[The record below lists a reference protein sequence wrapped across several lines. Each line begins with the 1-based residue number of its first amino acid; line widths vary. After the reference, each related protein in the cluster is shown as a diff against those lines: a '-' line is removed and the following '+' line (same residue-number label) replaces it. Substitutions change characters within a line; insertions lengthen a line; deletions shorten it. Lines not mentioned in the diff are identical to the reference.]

1 MTIFG
6 KILLGLI
13 LVTGAV
19 LIIKG
24 GPKDDGLTEERVAEN
39 EAVTTEE
46 QAPIVESQFKGSTA
60 ELIARGGDYKCTFD
74 QVVENSRSTGTV
86 YISNGKMRGDFKSDV
101 SAAGTNMSVESHMI
115 SDGEYMYTWSSMMP
129 TGMKLKIDQTITT
142 SSETFGQQGSFDANM
157 QLSYD
162 CDPWSPDS
170 SQFTLPSAITFT
182 EIKI

>member
-19 LIIKG
+19 LIIKR
-24 GPKDDGLTEERVAEN
+24 GPKDDGLATEDTMETEEVSG
-39 EAVTTEE
+39 EE
-46 QAPIVESQFKGSTA
+46 QTPTDQDNFEGSTA
-60 ELIARGGDYKCTFD
+60 QLMARGGDHKCTFD
-74 QVVENSRSTGTV
+74 QTVENSHSTGTV

-115 SDGEYMYTWSSMMP
+115 SDGEFMYTWSSMMP
-129 TGMKLKIDQTITT
+129 TGFKMKIDQA
-142 SSETFGQQGSFDANM
+142 SSPSDEAGQGTFDANM
-157 QLSYD
+157 KLSYD
-162 CDPWSPDS
+162 CAPWSPGS
-170 SQFTLPSAITFT
+170 SQFTLPSSITFT

>member
-24 GPKDDGLTEERVAEN
+24 GPNDDGLAKDETTDTEAL
-39 EAVTTEE
+39 AGEE
-46 QAPIVESQFKGSTA
+46 QAQASQGVFEGSTA
-60 ELIARGGDYKCTFD
+60 ELIARGGDHVCTFD
-74 QVVENSRSTGTV
+74 QTVENSRSTGTV

-101 SAAGTNMSVESHMI
+101 SASGTNMSVESHMI
-115 SDGEYMYTWSSMMP
+115 SDGEFMYTWSSMMP
-129 TGMKLKIDQTITT
+129 TGFKMAVVQNTT
-142 SSETFGQQGSFDANM
+142 ADGTTPTSQQMFDANM
-157 QLSYD
+157 KLSYD
-162 CDPWSPDS
+162 CDPWAVDASK
-170 SQFTLPSAITFT
+170 FTLPSAVTFT